1 MGRERR
7 QAERLPAIGA
17 KALLVTRRG
26 YVGGQMVD
34 VSETGA
40 LVAAD
45 ARDLVGTRVMLRIE
59 QPDRVWERAGTVV
72 WFDSIK
78 GTAIEFDRATPADQG
93 TSLIQ

>member
-1 MGRERR
+1 MGQERR
-7 QAERLPAIGA
+7 VAERLSLAGA

-45 ARDLVGTRVMLRIE
+45 ARDLVGTRVTLRIE
-59 QPDRVWERAGTVV
+59 QPDRTWERSGRVV
-72 WFDSIK
+72 WFDSVR
-78 GTAIEFDRATPADQG
+78 GTAIEFEESFFTAPGSST
-93 TSLIQ
+93 IQ